1 VKDDNKNRNLSDFA
15 RYSNMGFQML
25 AIILLG
31 VFAGYKLDQ
40 WLGMKFKVFTII
52 FTISSVF
59 VAMYHAIKDLLNN
72 K

>member
-1 VKDDNKNRNLSDFA
+1 VTDNKKRNLNDFA

-25 AIILLG
+25 AIILIG

-40 WLGMKFKVFTII
+40 WLVMKFKLFTIL
-52 FTISSVF
+52 FTIFSVF
-59 VAMYHAIKDLLNN
+59 IALYHAIKDLLNN

>member
-1 VKDDNKNRNLSDFA
+1 MA
-15 RYSNMGFQML
+15 IQML

-40 WLGMKFKVFTII
+40 WLHTKPILIVI
-52 FTISSVF
+52 FSLASVALSIYF
-59 VAMYHAIKDLLNN
+59 VTKDLLR

>member
-1 VKDDNKNRNLSDFA
+1 VKDNNKKQDLSDFA

-31 VFAGYKLDQ
+31 VYAGYKLDH
-40 WLGMKFKVFTII
+40 WLEMKFKVFTIV
-52 FTISSVF
+52 FTILSVF
-59 VAMYHAIKDLLNN
+59 IAMYHAIKDLLNN